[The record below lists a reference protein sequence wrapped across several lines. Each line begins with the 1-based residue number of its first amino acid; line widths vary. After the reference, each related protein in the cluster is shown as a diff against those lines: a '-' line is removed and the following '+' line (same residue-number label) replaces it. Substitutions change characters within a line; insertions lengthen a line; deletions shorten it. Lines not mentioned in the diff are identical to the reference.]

1 VQSQQQRLVI
11 AIKKKSDLSCQTN
24 TMIYVSL
31 K

>member
-1 VQSQQQRLVI
+1 MQSQQERL
-11 AIKKKSDLSCQTN
+11 AKGYEKSDCSCQTN